1 MKRIDLPK
9 GLLDDM
15 ALQFR
20 IGVCEALLR
29 KRPDSVEILMELGN
43 LYTQA
48 KRFTDGLK
56 VDLKLVKA
64 LPKNPVVHYNL
75 ACSYSLLGE
84 KEKAFEALEK
94 AVELGFADYELM
106 SKDEDLQNIRGDRRF
121 RGLLLRCI
129 ENGKKGAHGTS
140 GFAG

>member
-1 MKRIDLPK
+1 
-9 GLLDDM
+9 M

-20 IGVCEALLR
+20 IGVCEELLR
-29 KRPDSVEILMELGN
+29 RRSDSVEILMELGN

-64 LPKNPVVHYNL
+64 LPNNPLVHYNL
-75 ACSYSLLGE
+75 ACSYSLLDE
-84 KEKAFEALEK
+84 KEKAFKALEK

-106 SKDEDLQNIRGDRRF
+106 SKDEDLQNIRNDHRF

-129 ENGKKGAHGTS
+129 ENGKKQTYGTS
-140 GFAG
+140 GFTG